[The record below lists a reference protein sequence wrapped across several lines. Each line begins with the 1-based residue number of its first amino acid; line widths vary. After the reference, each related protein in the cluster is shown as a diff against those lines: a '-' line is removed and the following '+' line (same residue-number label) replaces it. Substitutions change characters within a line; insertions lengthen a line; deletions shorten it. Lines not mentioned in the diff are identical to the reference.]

1 MFLRKLWRPG
11 NLSDNLCKKF
21 PVAER
26 YVVIVGANYTVFSTF
41 VEFNTVS
48 SGERGISFTRTSIK
62 VEGLHHYQVPRPT
75 IPRCVHTDRL

>member
-26 YVVIVGANYTVFSTF
+26 YVVIVGANYTVFSTLL
-41 VEFNTVS
+41 EFNTVS
-48 SGERGISFTRTSIK
+48 SGERGITFSRTSIK
-62 VEGLHHYQVPRPT
+62 VEGLHLY
-75 IPRCVHTDRL
+75 